1 LELGFSFFAGAAL
14 LAASSLGLAMAQV
27 NCETLPAGPGR
38 NLGYA
43 NFTRCPPS
51 MGVGCFHHRPII
63 TRIQGPMAERPV
75 ALLPEGRLAMLQK
88 SPPNHDDPPNHV
100 GETRLAP
107 GVSSSVKPIPA
118 RKLVADKLLWET
130 LERWKRSSPEL
141 DRIQFLKTV
150 PFFNEL
156 SHRQLKTVSDT
167 IFERNYETDELIFE
181 EGQPG
186 AALFLILDGKVAV
199 EMCRE
204 NHTTTLAILEKG
216 AFFGEMALLNEAPRS
231 ANARSL
237 ERTYTLALYRN
248 DLRQLI
254 QRDPQTACQIYRA
267 LASMI
272 GDRLRLTNELMET
285 EISTEKV

>member
-1 LELGFSFFAGAAL
+1 
-14 LAASSLGLAMAQV
+14 
-27 NCETLPAGPGR
+27 
-38 NLGYA
+38 
-43 NFTRCPPS
+43 
-51 MGVGCFHHRPII
+51 
-63 TRIQGPMAERPV
+63 
-75 ALLPEGRLAMLQK
+75 MLQK
-88 SPPNHDDPPNHV
+88 SPPNQDGPPHHV
-100 GETRLAP
+100 GATRLASEP
-107 GVSSSVKPIPA
+107 RGMSSSVKPVSA
-118 RKLVADKLLWET
+118 RKLVADKLLWEM

-167 IFERNYETDELIFE
+167 VFERNYETDELIFE

-216 AFFGEMALLNEAPRS
+216 AFFGEMALLNETPRS

-237 ERTYTLALYRN
+237 ERTCTLALYRN
-248 DLRQLI
+248 DLSRLI
-254 QRDPQTACQIYRA
+254 QGDISCSGQHGRRSAA
-267 LASMI
+267 L
-272 GDRLRLTNELMET
+272 NQ
-285 EISTEKV
+285 